1 MPRLVGAHVSGATT
15 MCHATLVVSPCA
27 DCPTLGLVL
36 VPGAMITMS
45 NSIMNRESGIGMGR
59 RLPDSAGS
67 PSYIRM
73 HSIVYI
79 NRIYKFVF
87 ISQDMDWIDVLLK

>member
-1 MPRLVGAHVSGATT
+1 
-15 MCHATLVVSPCA
+15 
-27 DCPTLGLVL
+27 
-36 VPGAMITMS
+36 
-45 NSIMNRESGIGMGR
+45 MGR